1 MVEEIIKI
9 TCKNCDSEIVIRYGT
24 NEPPTKT
31 ERYCCIMTGS
41 EGEPKPTINEA
52 IQSAITEVK

>member
-1 MVEEIIKI
+1 MEERLKEYFNKTGFDAI
-9 TCKNCDSEIVIRYGT
+9 EIYLKKDGLWT
-24 NEPPTKT
+24 
-31 ERYCCIMTGS
+31 CCIMTGS